1 MVAQVLEEPLSVL
14 QDIPGILEEGWGVPG
29 GGLGVIDEIP
39 GVLKENFRMFQQHRL
54 SFSSPC
60 FTFKFEFLSVSIIGV
75 FSFRVSRFI
84 NISSVSEDAVSMV
97 TTQCE

>member
-39 GVLKENFRMFQQHRL
+39 GVLKENFMTVIL
-54 SFSSPC
+54 I
-60 FTFKFEFLSVSIIGV
+60 TV
-75 FSFRVSRFI
+75 FYIQV
-84 NISSVSEDAVSMV
+84 
-97 TTQCE
+97 